1 MRRVFSRAPRRNAI
15 GAFTNRGMRHTVG
28 VYAFLLSLFLRLS
41 ALLEGKVKDPS
52 GSLAWEGK
60 EGV

>member
-1 MRRVFSRAPRRNAI
+1 
-15 GAFTNRGMRHTVG
+15 MRHTVG